1 MCLSDATKISLKKDT
16 IVYKVVKKL
25 GDGTYRSPFIGTT
38 YTPGTSLHTSKESYH
53 FAELNSTFYP
63 NAVMGGAYH
72 TFKDKKTALQYA
84 ITQSILESCKNP
96 YCITWGTPNHAVLEC
111 RIPKDTAYTF
121 KGKFDSAV
129 LNEKLDCYASAD
141 LEIIREINE

>member
-16 IVYKVVKKL
+16 IVYKVVEKL
-25 GDGTYRSPFIGTT
+25 DNGTYRSPFIGTT
-38 YTPGTSLHTSKESYH
+38 YTPGTSLHTSKENYH
-53 FAELNSTFYP
+53 FAALNSTLYP

-72 TFKDKKTALQYA
+72 TFKDKKVALRYA
-84 ITQSILESCKNP
+84 ATQSILEGCKD
-96 YCITWGTPNHAVLEC
+96 AVLEC

-121 KGKFDSAV
+121 KGKFDSPLV
-129 LNEKLDCYASAD
+129 LGERLDCYASAD